1 MTFEGH
7 KMTEDAATPPVHG
20 MTPDEEQELITVM
33 IVDDQDA
40 TRLGLALMVRKDPGL
55 QVLLEAENGRRALD
69 KLVHLERLSARL
81 PRVVLMDVRMDV
93 RMPEMDGIDATAAIT
108 RRWPE
113 VRVLIL
119 TTYDQDDY
127 AFGGLEAGAS
137 GFLLKDVTARDLC
150 AAIRS
155 VAAGDAVLT
164 PRVTREVLERGT
176 RRSTLDEKQ
185 DELRRAFRSL
195 TERERMICA
204 LVAEG
209 LSNAEIAERLVI
221 QPASVKRAVTRI
233 LAKLA
238 LRDRVQIAVAWYRA
252 GLG

>member
-1 MTFEGH
+1 MTLEGH
-7 KMTEDAATPPVHG
+7 KMTEDAFTPPVYG
-20 MTPDEEQELITVM
+20 MTPDEEHEPLTVM
-33 IVDDQDA
+33 IVDDQEA

-55 QVLLEAENGRRALD
+55 QVLLEAENGQRALD
-69 KLVHLERLSARL
+69 KLTHLERLGARL
-81 PRVVLMDVRMDV
+81 PRVVLMDV
-93 RMPEMDGIDATAAIT
+93 RMPEMDGIDATAEIV

-164 PRVTREVLERGT
+164 PRITREVLERGT
-176 RRSTLDEKQ
+176 RRLALGEEQ
-185 DELRRAFRSL
+185 DGLRRAFRSL
-195 TERERMICA
+195 TKRERELCA

-209 LSNAEIAERLVI
+209 LSNAEIAECLVI

>member
-1 MTFEGH
+1 MTLEGQ
-7 KMTEDAATPPVHG
+7 KMTEDAVTPPVHG
-20 MTPDEEQELITVM
+20 MTPDEEHEPLTVM

-55 QVLLEAENGRRALD
+55 QVLLEAENGQRVLD
-69 KLVHLERLSARL
+69 KLTHLERLGARL
-81 PRVVLMDVRMDV
+81 PRVVLMDV
-93 RMPEMDGIDATAAIT
+93 RMPEMDGIDATAEIV

-164 PRVTREVLERGT
+164 PRITREVLERGT
-176 RRSTLDEKQ
+176 RRLTLGEEQ
-185 DELRRAFRSL
+185 DKSRRAFRSL
-195 TERERMICA
+195 TKRERELCA

>member
-1 MTFEGH
+1 MTFEGQ
-7 KMTEDAATPPVHG
+7 KMKEDDATPSVHN
-20 MTPDEEQELITVM
+20 MTPDEEQEPLTVM

-40 TRLGLALMVRKDPGL
+40 TRLGFALMVRKDPGL

-69 KLVHLERLSARL
+69 KLAHLERLSARL
-81 PRVVLMDVRMDV
+81 PRVVLMDV

-176 RRSTLDEKQ
+176 RRSTLGEKQ

-195 TERERMICA
+195 TERERMLCA